1 MDGLL
6 FLSKEERGAVMDE
19 AKQGVTRL
27 AKSRALVC
35 LVCDEHDKNCTQHVH
50 GDLPL
55 EAMDIHLASANYPGP
70 ALPDGLKAFYS
81 VPSFPGLLL
90 SPRGTHTATDGSTKY
105 TMCSSC
111 LGSLRATALP
121 KFAVANG
128 FAVGELPPDIADVR
142 QIEVLLCSLI
152 HNRMQL
158 VTVDGIG
165 SKVMKGHCINLAA
178 DVSAVKDRLLPR
190 TSADMSL
197 AYKVIVVGARTPEE
211 KINFERYHVARRD
224 KVQALLG
231 HFLADN
237 HLYADI
243 SMDETAMEN
252 VEGMLGDLTA
262 HMDGDQDVSA
272 LQRHFAQAEG
282 YTNVTRA
289 VPLRRTRGRS
299 QQIHEKSTSS

>member
-111 LGSLRATALP
+111 LKSLRSTALP

-128 FAVGELPPDIADVR
+128 FAVGELP
-142 QIEVLLCSLI
+142 Q
-152 HNRMQL
+152 
-158 VTVDGIG
+158 T
-165 SKVMKGHCINLAA
+165 
-178 DVSAVKDRLLPR
+178 LPTCGKSR
-190 TSADMSL
+190 SC
-197 AYKVIVVGARTPEE
+197 
-211 KINFERYHVARRD
+211 
-224 KVQALLG
+224 
-231 HFLADN
+231 
-237 HLYADI
+237 YA
-243 SMDETAMEN
+243 
-252 VEGMLGDLTA
+252 
-262 HMDGDQDVSA
+262 H
-272 LQRHFAQAEG
+272 
-282 YTNVTRA
+282 
-289 VPLRRTRGRS
+289 
-299 QQIHEKSTSS
+299 

>member
-1 MDGLL
+1 
-6 FLSKEERGAVMDE
+6 
-19 AKQGVTRL
+19 
-27 AKSRALVC
+27 
-35 LVCDEHDKNCTQHVH
+35 
-50 GDLPL
+50 
-55 EAMDIHLASANYPGP
+55 
-70 ALPDGLKAFYS
+70 
-81 VPSFPGLLL
+81 
-90 SPRGTHTATDGSTKY
+90 
-105 TMCSSC
+105 
-111 LGSLRATALP
+111 LRSTALP

-237 HLYADI
+237 HLYSEA
-243 SMDETAMEN
+243 
-252 VEGMLGDLTA
+252 G
-262 HMDGDQDVSA
+262 H
-272 LQRHFAQAEG
+272 
-282 YTNVTRA
+282 
-289 VPLRRTRGRS
+289 
-299 QQIHEKSTSS
+299 